1 MPQAWPIAEIAKIVP
16 PKDPKTTL
24 TVSLIEGGQA
34 IHAIAQ
40 KAVFK
45 INARSNSQAALN
57 EVEEQIYQ
65 AIRGGVEIEQEKEG
79 SEGELS
85 LSLSIEKTLDVPAGT
100 QPDDAPIIQLAKL
113 ATQAVGR
120 NYKFLPAGAPIP
132 TCPLSAA
139 SLP

>member
-1 MPQAWPIAEIAKIVP
+1 M
-16 PKDPKTTL
+16 

-85 LSLSIEKTLDVPAGT
+85 LSLSIEKTAGR
-100 QPDDAPIIQLAKL
+100 P
-113 ATQAVGR
+113 GR
-120 NYKFLPAGAPIP
+120 NSAG
-132 TCPLSAA
+132 
-139 SLP
+139 